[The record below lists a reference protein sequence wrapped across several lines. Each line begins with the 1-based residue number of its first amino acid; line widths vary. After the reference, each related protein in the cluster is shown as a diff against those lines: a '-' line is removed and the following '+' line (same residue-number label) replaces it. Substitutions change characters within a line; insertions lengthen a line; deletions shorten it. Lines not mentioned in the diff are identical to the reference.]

1 MFQELFDS
9 FKFLEY
15 IYLKNVSIILKQKNI
30 NFKIFLILKS
40 SAATLFTRVFLFG
53 VFEFIRYFDW
63 NKSSLLGLLHF
74 FGFVTDWSSTDP
86 LEGFFD
92 SCCLLRTGIE
102 VNHIGVL
109 GHKGLNHLV
118 SHLPLWFSVDFVP
131 EDNKGEFF
139 RFLGCTLID
148 KFIFPGV

>member
-1 MFQELFDS
+1 VFQELFDS

-74 FGFVTDWSSTDP
+74 FGFVTD
-86 LEGFFD
+86 
-92 SCCLLRTGIE
+92 
-102 VNHIGVL
+102 
-109 GHKGLNHLV
+109 
-118 SHLPLWFSVDFVP
+118 
-131 EDNKGEFF
+131 
-139 RFLGCTLID
+139 
-148 KFIFPGV
+148 